1 MVGAGG
7 VGGYVGGRL
16 VEAGVDVSFL
26 ARGSHLAA
34 LRADGLRVRSIRGDF
49 HVPVHATDDPAE
61 IGGADHVLVTVK
73 SYDTDAVATMLPAL
87 MVDDTAVIS
96 LQNGVDNEERLAA
109 AVGAEHVVGGT
120 AYIFATIAAPGVIE
134 HTGGPARLVLG
145 EWPAGRSRRVGE
157 LVATLQDA
165 RVDAE
170 ETDDVRRE
178 LWSKFAFICA
188 QAGATAAV
196 RLPIGEIRSHPASRQ
211 LFADLAGE
219 VCAVAAAEGV
229 ALPPEMVDRALE
241 MADRVDP
248 HSFSSLHHDL
258 VHGRRMELEALLG
271 EVVRRGEQLRVD
283 VPVSQAI
290 YGVLQPWAALAESS

>member
-1 MVGAGG
+1 
-7 VGGYVGGRL
+7 
-16 VEAGVDVSFL
+16 
-26 ARGSHLAA
+26 
-34 LRADGLRVRSIRGDF
+34 
-49 HVPVHATDDPAE
+49 VPVHATNDPDE
-61 IGGADHVLVTVK
+61 IGAADHVLVTVK
-73 SYDTDAVATMLPAL
+73 SFDTEAVATMLPAL
-87 MVDDTAVIS
+87 MVDDTAVVS
-96 LQNGVDNEERLAA
+96 LQNGVDNEEKLAA
-109 AVGAEHVVGGT
+109 AVGPEHVVGGT

-196 RLPIGEIRSHPASRQ
+196 RLPIGEIRSHTASRQ

-219 VCAVAAAEGV
+219 VGAAAAAEGV
-229 ALPPEMVDRALE
+229 AMPPGMVDRALD
-241 MADRVDP
+241 MADQVDP

-258 VHGRRMELEALLG
+258 VHGRRMEIEARLG

-283 VPVSQAI
+283 VPVSRAI
-290 YGVLQPWAALAESS
+290 YGVLQPWAARATHA